1 MDAQERRVKILFLG
15 PLTPVLQ
22 KLIDGVSYS
31 LEPVFSFDKIDLC
44 YKLYALIIKKG
55 KNDSGLRTERYHLI
69 VTLLAVPLRDLI
81 VLLVL
86 LLFCSLFT
94 RWHLF
99 LGLCQPCFFSYTL
112 FLNPLLCSMQLFSDV
127 CVALQEKFLN
137 FSNDVKRITCFF
149 ILI

>member
-1 MDAQERRVKILFLG
+1 MDAQERRVKTLFLG

-55 KNDSGLRTERYHLI
+55 NNDSGLRTERYHLI
-69 VTLLAVPLRDLI
+69 VTLLAVPVRDLI

-86 LLFCSLFT
+86 LLFC
-94 RWHLF
+94 
-99 LGLCQPCFFSYTL
+99 
-112 FLNPLLCSMQLFSDV
+112 
-127 CVALQEKFLN
+127 
-137 FSNDVKRITCFF
+137 
-149 ILI
+149 